1 MWNTKKIRISVQPKD
16 RVFVKGYGFLSFA
29 KNMDKNIEIYIY
41 IYYQSFPSRTL
52 TTHRVA
58 GERRGPSFIPLYHFH
73 PLTIIQTFIL
83 QLCTEMTIT
92 YFKSHCLCLP
102 GCYSMRFT
110 ILSHFYLTDWWCDV
124 DFRFFNLLFDSRFL
138 LQLFDTGNRWT
149 QTLIDNHPYITSEP
163 TN

>member
-1 MWNTKKIRISVQPKD
+1 MDSCLLLKIWTKIS
-16 RVFVKGYGFLSFA
+16 R
-29 KNMDKNIEIYIY
+29 YIY

-73 PLTIIQTFIL
+73 PLTNIQTFIL

-92 YFKSHCLCLP
+92 YFKSHRLCLP

-110 ILSHFYLTDWWCDV
+110 TLLHFYLTDWWCDV
-124 DFRFFNLLFDSRFL
+124 HFRLFNRLFDSRFL

-149 QTLIDNHPYITSEP
+149 QTLIDNHLTLQVNQLTKCASSPK
-163 TN
+163 